1 MENKNVGMLII
12 GISVVIGILVLIFNS
27 SLKDIIG
34 DTCSHGPTCSMYST
48 LSVQTWISIS
58 IAAIIF
64 IIGLVIML
72 AKPKEKIVI
81 KKIQEKK
88 KKLDLSGLDS
98 KEREVIEL
106 LISEGKAMF
115 QSSLMEKIEIGKVG
129 ITRLLDKLEAKQL
142 IERKRRGMNNIVVL
156 KD

>member
-27 SLKDIIG
+27 SLKEIIG